1 MAHERY
7 DDKYEGQDEGE
18 YHFSDDQVNYEMEGD
33 ATSKD
38 GTAASAIPAGDLTQ
52 KLKQHRRIAV
62 GIVVFIVLIGIVY
75 KLVVPSSSAPSTEFS
90 QQTAPSTVPPKMVTK
105 APPAPSTAM
114 PNVAAPTQPPVAEAQ
129 PQQVPPPPQTMPMA
143 QPAQQPTEITAPPAA
158 VTGVA
163 PQQQVPIDQPAMQTQ
178 PVASAPPNVTTTVTT
193 DSNVNKSALDR
204 IGTLEQQN
212 LAMMNMLQTQFAQK
226 MTDTEAQNTQMR
238 TQVQE
243 LNARVSSMEVAF
255 HQLTK
260 ILRGMHEA
268 GVPSTPPARVI
279 QPKTGYTVQAI
290 IPGRAWLKTDAGDT
304 VTVAEGDVLKGLG
317 RITKIDPYDGIVDID
332 NGNKMITLSY
342 GVSGD

>member
-18 YHFSDDQVNYEMEGD
+18 YHFSDDQVNYEMDGD

-38 GTAASAIPAGDLTQ
+38 GAVASAAPAGDLTQ
-52 KLKQHRRIAV
+52 KLKQHRRIAI

-75 KLVVPSSSAPSTEFS
+75 KLFVPSSSAPSTEFS
-90 QQTAPSTVPPKMVTK
+90 QQTVPSTVPPKVITK
-105 APPAPSTAM
+105 APPAPSTV
-114 PNVAAPTQPPVAEAQ
+114 PAAPVQQPQVAQAQ
-129 PQQVPPPPQTMPMA
+129 PQQVPPPSQTMPMA
-143 QPAQQPTEITAPPAA
+143 QPVQQPTQITAPPAVA
-158 VTGVA
+158 EVA
-163 PQQQVPIDQPAMQTQ
+163 PQQPAPVDQSAMQAQ
-178 PVASAPPNVTTTVTT
+178 PVTSAPPMTTTTVTT
-193 DSNVNKSALDR
+193 DSNVNKSVLDR

-212 LAMMNMLQTQFAQK
+212 LAMMNMMQTQFAQK

-260 ILRGMHEA
+260 ILRGMHE
-268 GVPSTPPARVI
+268 GVPSTPTTRVI

-332 NGNKMITLSY
+332 NGNKMVTLSY